1 MTEAVDVFDDA
12 LLAAVYD
19 DLDPWAASDDFYL
32 GLAREIGGAVLDLG
46 CGTGRLACRI
56 AAEGLEVVGADP
68 AAGMLGVARSRPG
81 TEAVAW
87 VQSDGQS
94 LRLARRFDLI
104 TMTGHAFQALL
115 SDADALAVLETAAH
129 HLKPDGQFVFETRN
143 PAKRAWLS
151 WTPDQTRE
159 VVRTPAQGRV
169 EAFYDATAESEA
181 GAEAD
186 TGIVGIA
193 QHCRFLDLGLDGGL
207 GGGLGGGLERIGRSR
222 IRFIER
228 DHLAGLL
235 ARAGLVAAAWYG
247 DWHRGAFTPTSK
259 EIIAVTHRAG

>member
-1 MTEAVDVFDDA
+1 MTEAVDVFDDP
-12 LLAAVYD
+12 LLASVYD
-19 DLDPWAASDDFYL
+19 DLDPWAASDEFYL
-32 GLAREIGGAVLDLG
+32 GLAREIGGAVLELG

-56 AAEGLEVVGADP
+56 AAEGLEVVGVEP
-68 AAGMLGVARSRPG
+68 AGGMLGVARSRPG
-81 TEAVAW
+81 TETVDW

-115 SDADALAVLETAAH
+115 SDADALAVLATAAH
-129 HLKPDGQFVFETRN
+129 HLKRDGQFVFETRN

-159 VVRTPAQGRV
+159 VVQTPAQGRV
-169 EAFYDATAESEA
+169 EACYDAVAEAVA

-193 QHCRFLDLGLDGGL
+193 QHCRFLDLSLDGGP
-207 GGGLGGGLERIGRSR
+207 ERIGRSR

-235 ARAGLVAAAWYG
+235 ARARLVAAAWYG

-259 EIIAVTHRAG
+259 EIIAVTRRAG

>member
-1 MTEAVDVFDDA
+1 MTETVDVFDDP
-12 LLAAVYD
+12 LLASVYD
-19 DLDPWAASDDFYL
+19 DLDPWAASDEFYL
-32 GLAREIGGAVLDLG
+32 GLARESGGAVLELG

-81 TEAVAW
+81 TETVAW
-87 VQSDGQS
+87 VHSDGQS

-104 TMTGHAFQALL
+104 IMTGHAFQALL

-143 PAKRAWLS
+143 PAKRAWLT
-151 WTPDQTRE
+151 WTADQTRE
-159 VVRTPAQGRV
+159 LVQTPAQGRV
-169 EAFYDATAESEA
+169 EAFYDAVAE
-181 GAEAD
+181 GD
-186 TGIVGIA
+186 TGIIQIA
-193 QHCRFLDLGLDGGL
+193 QHCRFLDRGTT
-207 GGGLGGGLERIGRSR
+207 RIGRSR

-235 ARAGLVAAAWYG
+235 ARAGLVADAWCG
-247 DWHRGAFTPTSK
+247 DWHRGSFLPTSR
-259 EIIAVTHRAG
+259 EIIAVTRRAGRQRHRDQERSTYPRER

>member
-1 MTEAVDVFDDA
+1 M
-12 LLAAVYD
+12 
-19 DLDPWAASDDFYL
+19 
-32 GLAREIGGAVLDLG
+32 I
-46 CGTGRLACRI
+46 
-56 AAEGLEVVGADP
+56 
-68 AAGMLGVARSRPG
+68 GVARSRPG
-81 TEAVAW
+81 TETVDW

-104 TMTGHAFQALL
+104 VMTGHAFQALL

-129 HLKPDGQFVFETRN
+129 HLKRDGQFVFETRN

-159 VVRTPAQGRV
+159 VVRTPTQGRV
-169 EAFYDATAESEA
+169 EACYDAVADA
-181 GAEAD
+181 GVEAD

-193 QHCRFLDLGLDGGL
+193 QHCRFLDLSLD
-207 GGGLGGGLERIGRSR
+207 GGLERIGRSR

-235 ARAGLVAAAWYG
+235 ARAGLVAGAWYG
-247 DWHRGAFTPTSK
+247 DWHRGPFLPTSK
-259 EIIAVTHRAG
+259 EIIAVTRRAG

>member
-1 MTEAVDVFDDA
+1 MTEATDVFDDP
-12 LLAAVYD
+12 LLASVYD
-19 DLDPWAASDDFYL
+19 DLDPWAASDEFYL

-56 AAEGLEVVGADP
+56 AAEGCDVVGVDP

-81 TEAVAW
+81 TETVDW

-94 LRLARRFDLI
+94 LRLARRFDLVV
-104 TMTGHAFQALL
+104 MTGHAFQALL

-129 HLKPDGQFVFETRN
+129 HLKPEGRFVFETRN

-151 WTPDQTRE
+151 WTPDATRE
-159 VVRTPAQGRV
+159 VVQTAAQGRV
-169 EAFYDATAESEA
+169 EAFYDAAAEA
-181 GAEAD
+181 GAD

-193 QHCRFLDLGLDGGL
+193 QHCRFLDGGL
-207 GGGLGGGLERIGRSR
+207 NGGLSGGLERIGRSR
-222 IRFIER
+222 IRFIGR

-235 ARAGLVAAAWYG
+235 ARAGLVATAWYG
-247 DWHRGAFTPTSK
+247 DWHRGAFTPASK
-259 EIIAVTHRAG
+259 EIIAVTRRAG

>member
-1 MTEAVDVFDDA
+1 MTETVDVFDDP
-12 LLAAVYD
+12 LLASVYD

-68 AAGMLGVARSRPG
+68 AGGMLGVARSRPG

-115 SDADALAVLETAAH
+115 SDADALAVLDTAVH
-129 HLKPDGQFVFETRN
+129 HLKRDGQFVFETRN

-159 VVRTPAQGRV
+159 VVQTPAQGRV
-169 EAFYDATAESEA
+169 EACYDAAAVAET

-193 QHCRFLDLGLDGGL
+193 QHCRFLDLGLD
-207 GGGLGGGLERIGRSR
+207 GGLERIGRSR

-235 ARAGLVAAAWYG
+235 ARAGLVAGSWYG
-247 DWHRGAFTPTSK
+247 DWHRGPFLPTSK
-259 EIIAVTHRAG
+259 EIIAVTRRAG

>member
-1 MTEAVDVFDDA
+1 MTEATDVFDDP
-12 LLAAVYD
+12 LLASVYD

-46 CGTGRLACRI
+46 CGTGRLACRM

-68 AAGMLGVARSRPG
+68 AEGMLGVARSRPG

-115 SDADALAVLETAAH
+115 NDTDARAVLETAAR
-129 HLKPDGQFVFETRN
+129 HLKPEGQFVFETRN

-159 VVRTPAQGRV
+159 VVQTPAQGRV
-169 EAFYDATAESEA
+169 EACYDAAAEA
-181 GAEAD
+181 GAEAGAETD

-193 QHCRFLDLGLDGGL
+193 QHCRFLDL
-207 GGGLGGGLERIGRSR
+207 GLGGGLERIGRSR

-259 EIIAVTHRAG
+259 EIIAVTRRAG

>member
-1 MTEAVDVFDDA
+1 MTEAVDVFDDP
-12 LLAAVYD
+12 LLASVYD
-19 DLDPWAASDDFYL
+19 DLDPWAASDEFYL

-56 AAEGLEVVGADP
+56 AAEGCEVVGADP

-81 TEAVAW
+81 TETVDW

-94 LRLARRFDLI
+94 LRLARRFDLVV
-104 TMTGHAFQALL
+104 MTGHAFQALL

-129 HLKPDGQFVFETRN
+129 HLEPDGRFVFETRN
-143 PAKRAWLS
+143 PAQRAWLS
-151 WTPDQTRE
+151 WTPDATRE
-159 VVRTPAQGRV
+159 VVRTAAQGRV
-169 EAFYDATAESEA
+169 EAFYDAKFEA
-181 GAEAD
+181 GAGAD

-193 QHCRFLDLGLDGGL
+193 QHCRFLDLGLD
-207 GGGLGGGLERIGRSR
+207 GGLERIGRSR

-235 ARAGLVAAAWYG
+235 ARAGLAAAAWYG
-247 DWHRGAFTPTSK
+247 DWHRGAFTPASK
-259 EIIAVTHRAG
+259 EIIAVTRRAG

>member
-1 MTEAVDVFDDA
+1 MGETVDVFEDA
-12 LLAAVYD
+12 LLASVYD
-19 DLDPWAASDDFYL
+19 DLNPWGAWDEFYL
-32 GLAREIGGAVLDLG
+32 GYAREAGGAVLDLG

-56 AAEGLEVVGADP
+56 AAEGCEVVGADP
-68 AAGMLGVARSRPG
+68 AASMLGVARSRPG
-81 TEAVAW
+81 TETVDW
-87 VQSDGQS
+87 VKSDGQS

-104 TMTGHAFQALL
+104 VMTGHAFQALL
-115 SDADALAVLETAAH
+115 SDADARAVLETAAH
-129 HLKPDGQFVFETRN
+129 HLKPEGRFVFETRN

-151 WTPDQTRE
+151 WTPDATRE
-159 VVRTPAQGRV
+159 VVQTATQGRV
-169 EAFYDATAESEA
+169 EAFYDAAAEAGAET

-193 QHCRFLDLGLDGGL
+193 QHCRFLDLGLD
-207 GGGLGGGLERIGRSR
+207 GGLERIGRSR

-247 DWHRGAFTPTSK
+247 DWHRGAFTPASK
-259 EIIAVTHRAG
+259 EIIAVTRRAG

>member
-1 MTEAVDVFDDA
+1 MTEATDVFDDA
-12 LLAAVYD
+12 LLASVYD
-19 DLDPWAASDDFYL
+19 DLNPWAASDDFYL

-56 AAEGLEVVGADP
+56 AAEGIEAVGADP
-68 AAGMLGVARSRPG
+68 AEGMLGVARSRPG

-129 HLKPDGQFVFETRN
+129 HLEPEGQFVFETRN

-159 VVRTPAQGRV
+159 VVQTSAQGRV
-169 EAFYDATAESEA
+169 EAFYDAAAEA
-181 GAEAD
+181 GAEPGAETD

-193 QHCRFLDLGLDGGL
+193 QHCRFLDLSLDGGP
-207 GGGLGGGLERIGRSR
+207 ERIGRSR

-247 DWHRGAFTPTSK
+247 DWHRGAFTPASK
-259 EIIAVTHRAG
+259 EIIAVTRRAG

>member
-1 MTEAVDVFDDA
+1 MTEATDVFDDP
-12 LLAAVYD
+12 LLASVYD
-19 DLDPWAASDDFYL
+19 DLDPWAASDEFYL
-32 GLAREIGGAVLDLG
+32 GLARETGGAVLDLG

-56 AAEGLEVVGADP
+56 AAEGCDVVGAEP
-68 AAGMLGVARSRPG
+68 AAGMIGVARARPEG
-81 TEAVAW
+81 EAVTW

-94 LRLARRFDLI
+94 LNLTRRFDLI

-115 SDADALAVLETAAH
+115 SDADACAVLETAAH
-129 HLKPDGQFVFETRN
+129 HLEPEGQFVFETRN
-143 PAKRAWLS
+143 PALRAWLS
-151 WTPDQTRE
+151 WTPDATRE
-159 VVRTPAQGRV
+159 VVQTPEQGRV
-169 EAFYDATAESEA
+169 EACYDALAEA

-186 TGIVGIA
+186 TNIVGIA
-193 QHCRFLDLGLDGGL
+193 QHCRFLDLGLGGS
-207 GGGLGGGLERIGRSR
+207 LERIGRSR

-259 EIIAVTHRAG
+259 EIIAVTRRAG

>member
-1 MTEAVDVFDDA
+1 MTEATDVFDDA
-12 LLAAVYD
+12 LLASVYD
-19 DLDPWAASDDFYL
+19 DLDPWAASDEFYL
-32 GLAREIGGAVLDLG
+32 GLARESGGAVLDLG

-56 AAEGLEVVGADP
+56 AAEGLQVVGADP
-68 AAGMLGVARSRPG
+68 AGGMLGVARSRPG

-115 SDADALAVLETAAH
+115 SDADARAVLETAAH

-143 PAKRAWLS
+143 PANRAWLS

-159 VVRTPAQGRV
+159 VVQTPTQGRV
-169 EAFYDATAESEA
+169 EAFYDAAAEA
-181 GAEAD
+181 GAEAGAGAD

-193 QHCRFLDLGLDGGL
+193 QHCRFLDLGLD
-207 GGGLGGGLERIGRSR
+207 GGLERIGRSR

-259 EIIAVTHRAG
+259 EIIVVTRRAG

>member
-1 MTEAVDVFDDA
+1 MTEAVDVFDDP
-12 LLAAVYD
+12 LLASVYD
-19 DLDPWAASDDFYL
+19 DLDPWAASDEFYL

-56 AAEGLEVVGADP
+56 AAEGCDVVGADP
-68 AAGMLGVARSRPG
+68 AGGMLGVARSRPG

-104 TMTGHAFQALL
+104 VMTGHAFQALL

-129 HLKPDGQFVFETRN
+129 HLKRDGQFVFETRN

-151 WTPDQTRE
+151 WTPNQTRE
-159 VVRTPAQGRV
+159 VVQTPAQGRV
-169 EAFYDATAESEA
+169 EAFYDATAVAET
-181 GAEAD
+181 GAEAH

-193 QHCRFLDLGLDGGL
+193 QHCRFLDLGLD
-207 GGGLGGGLERIGRSR
+207 GGLERIGRSR

-235 ARAGLVAAAWYG
+235 ARAGLVATAWYG
-247 DWHRGAFTPTSK
+247 DWHRGPFLPTSK
-259 EIIAVTHRAG
+259 EIIAVTRRAG

>member
-1 MTEAVDVFDDA
+1 MTEAVDVFDDP
-12 LLAAVYD
+12 LLASVYD
-19 DLDPWAASDDFYL
+19 DLDPWAASDEFYL

-68 AAGMLGVARSRPG
+68 AGAMLGVARSRPD

-87 VQSDGQS
+87 VQSDAQS

-104 TMTGHAFQALL
+104 VMTGHAFQALL
-115 SDADALAVLETAAH
+115 SDADARAVLETAAH
-129 HLKPDGQFVFETRN
+129 HLEPEGRFAFETRN

-151 WTPDQTRE
+151 WTPDATRKVVQTP
-159 VVRTPAQGRV
+159 VQGRV
-169 EAFYDATAESEA
+169 EAFYDAEFEAGAEAGAGA

-193 QHCRFLDLGLDGGL
+193 QHCRFLDLGLD
-207 GGGLGGGLERIGRSR
+207 GGLERIGRSR

-235 ARAGLVAAAWYG
+235 ARAGLAAAAWYG
-247 DWHRGAFTPTSK
+247 DWHRGAFTPASK
-259 EIIAVTHRAG
+259 EIIAVTRRAG

>member
-1 MTEAVDVFDDA
+1 MTEAVDVFDDP
-12 LLAAVYD
+12 LLASVYD
-19 DLDPWAASDDFYL
+19 DLDPWAASDEFYL
-32 GLAREIGGAVLDLG
+32 GLAREIGGAILDLG

-68 AAGMLGVARSRPG
+68 AEGMLGVARSRPG

-115 SDADALAVLETAAH
+115 SDADARAVLETAAR
-129 HLKPDGQFVFETRN
+129 HLRPEGQFVLETRN

-159 VVRTPAQGRV
+159 VMQTPAQGRV
-169 EAFYDATAESEA
+169 EACYDAAAVAET

-193 QHCRFLDLGLDGGL
+193 QHCRFLDQ
-207 GGGLGGGLERIGRSR
+207 GLERIGRSR

-235 ARAGLVAAAWYG
+235 ARAGLAAAAWYG
-247 DWHRGAFTPTSK
+247 DWHRGAFTPASK
-259 EIIAVTHRAG
+259 EIIAVTRRAG